1 MRSVFAR
8 LKPRGDSSASQSVDL
23 LDATN
28 PSSNTSDELCDFCR
42 NLSIETLCHPR
53 SLELGIR
60 RLELEWE
67 RLELEWERLEL
78 EWERLELEWEG
89 GHIDDS
95 ESEDDVGSDLSDEL
109 RRHGGFQRL
118 KLYEL
123 ATDCRFCQLLRSL
136 LQPTG
141 ITDFEYITLWGEP
154 YGLGWLPLHE
164 GHAPGLRE
172 SAKALSHIGQQGARY
187 VMRNSPKISS
197 FLERYDPISRICI
210 SVRLGKHHP
219 KRSNPSFANLDA
231 AFRKRRLY
239 LKVFTPP
246 GKSFVS
252 SQPPTS
258 LTILQK
264 SQAAL
269 MLTSPADQHTQ
280 AAPLRLRG

>member
-8 LKPRGDSSASQSVDL
+8 LKPRGDSSAFQSVDL

-28 PSSNTSDELCDFCR
+28 PSSDTSDELCDFCR

-53 SLELGIR
+53 
-60 RLELEWE
+60 RLELET
-67 RLELEWERLEL
+67 R
-78 EWERLELEWEG
+78 G
-89 GHIDDS
+89 GHSGDS

-109 RRHGGFQRL
+109 RHGAFQRL
-118 KLYEL
+118 KLYKL

-141 ITDFEYITLWGEP
+141 IKDFKYITLWGEP
-154 YGLGWLPLHE
+154 YGLGVFPLLQ
-164 GHAPGLRE
+164 GQTPGLRDG
-172 SAKALSHIGQQGARY
+172 AKALSHVGQQSARY
-187 VMRNSPKISS
+187 VMRKSPKISS
-197 FLERYDPISRICI
+197 LLERYDPISRICI
-210 SVRLGKHHP
+210 SVRLGKHHM
-219 KRSNPSFANLDA
+219 KRNNPSFTGLDA
-231 AFRKRRLY
+231 ASRKRRLY
-239 LKVFTPP
+239 LKVITPS

-252 SQPPTS
+252 SQAITS